1 MYIAG
6 SVIRANPQLNGIEP
20 FMVTGGNAY
29 GELKM
34 DNVVAGRLSV
44 SFLSFSIPRR
54 GNGVIRAAGT
64 KTFLRTR

>member
-1 MYIAG
+1 ME
-6 SVIRANPQLNGIEP
+6 N
-20 FMVTGGNAY
+20 

-54 GNGVIRAAGT
+54 GNGVIRATGT
-64 KTFLRTR
+64 KNIPADAVKHKLF